1 MKRLSVYTIFVLS
14 LLTSCKK
21 SFLEVPDQTAL
32 NTGIYF
38 SKQSDF
44 EQAANGMYS
53 PLRDVYSNAN
63 YFLGETRS
71 DNTTYVFNSSDR
83 SGSTF
88 ELLVDF
94 LDDNTNGQIAS
105 KYRNDYAMIA
115 RANQILSSIDKI
127 TFDVEK
133 KNNIKGQALFL
144 RAFLYFDL
152 VQYFGAVPLHLEPAL
167 SLQQTAL
174 PKSPV
179 DDIYKS
185 IINDCEQAIQFLPE
199 RSGQEAGKPSK
210 GTAQMLLG
218 NAYIVRKNWAAAEIV
233 LKAVSGYQLL
243 PDYAAVYDTGNKN
256 NVESLFEIQYKE
268 GTEGFAS
275 NFFYAFVPTPITA
288 AELTAVTGIPEVFRP
303 NGSFNTPTPDIIAA
317 YEAGDKRKA
326 ASIANITVSGR
337 SLPYIKKYDH
347 PHSIAGQTNDNFP
360 VYRYAETL
368 LFIAESLN
376 EQGKTSEAFPF
387 INQVRVRA
395 GLTPLAGL
403 DQAGLRDAII
413 KERRVELAFENKRW
427 LDLVRTGT
435 AETIMRAY
443 GARMKANPTA
453 YYFPAGIGP
462 APNAYTNIQLLYPI
476 PAGEVA
482 LNPQLR

>member
-1 MKRLSVYTIFVLS
+1 MKSLSIYIIFIISV
-14 LLTSCKK
+14 LTSCKK
-21 SFLEVPDQTAL
+21 SFLEVPDQTSL

-71 DNTTYVFNSSDR
+71 DNSTYVFNSSDR

-88 ELLVDF
+88 ELLIDF
-94 LDDNTNGQIAS
+94 LEDNTGGQIAS
-105 KYRNDYAMIA
+105 KYSNDYVMIA

-127 TFDVEK
+127 AFDETI

-152 VQYFGAVPLHLEPAL
+152 VQYFGAVPLHLEPAQ

-174 PKSPV
+174 PKSSV
-179 DDIYKS
+179 DDIYKLITS
-185 IINDCEQAIQFLPE
+185 DCEQAIQLLPE

-210 GTAQMLLG
+210 GTARMLLG
-218 NAYIVRKNWAAAEIV
+218 NAYIVRKNWSAAETV

-243 PDYAAVYDTGNKN
+243 PDYASVYDPGNKN
-256 NVESLFEIQYKE
+256 NLESLFEIQYKE
-268 GTEGFAS
+268 GAEGFSS
-275 NFFYAFVPTPITA
+275 NFFYAFIPTPITA
-288 AELTAVTGIPEVFRP
+288 AELTAVTKIPEVFKP

-317 YEAGDKRKA
+317 YEAGDKRRE
-326 ASIANITVSGR
+326 ASIGNILVSGR

-347 PHSIAGQTNDNFP
+347 QHSVSGRTNDNFP
-360 VYRYAETL
+360 VYRYSETL
-368 LFIAESLN
+368 LFIAEALN
-376 EQGKTSEAFPF
+376 EQAKTNEAFPF

-395 GLTPLAGL
+395 GLPPLTGL
-403 DQAGLRDAII
+403 SQTALREAII

-435 AETIMRAY
+435 AENVMKAY
-443 GARMKANPTA
+443 GARVKATPTA

-462 APNAYTNIQLLYPI
+462 APNSYTNIQLLYPI